1 MYMTDLLCLLQPD
14 CLSMRYWRLKMPCHT
29 NKSASSWNNNFLK
42 RTRKKRWHG
51 WVSQA
56 SERLGKP
63 GRPWPLKHSYLVTS
77 FNAFTRDQQTSGRET
92 EKKRNVQKQIFSGIR
107 FCELSS
113 SKNSMKKL
121 SIIFHT
127 ISGIDRIYCTIYN
140 KTCSS
145 LCLWG
150 SHSIWNSPF
159 QSDTK

>member
-1 MYMTDLLCLLQPD
+1 MLPLAW
-14 CLSMRYWRLKMPCHT
+14 LSFNEGIWRLKMPCHT
-29 NKSASSWNNNFLK
+29 NKSASSWK
-42 RTRKKRWHG
+42 KKTTRKKRWHG

-92 EKKRNVQKQIFSGIR
+92 EKRKHSKQIFPGMR
-107 FCELSS
+107 FSKLSS

-127 ISGIDRIYCTIYN
+127 ISEIDRIYSTSYKKRVLPCV
-140 KTCSS
+140 
-145 LCLWG
+145 WG
-150 SHSIWNSPF
+150 NDTAWNSPF
-159 QSDTK
+159 QSGTK